1 MTERSFLPETPEQL
15 SAAWLSTL
23 FDGEINSVEQRVLG
37 AGVGFMGD
45 VVRLELSSG
54 SADVP
59 RYLIAKLPKLEN
71 RVVGELLGVYER
83 EIMFFR
89 EFGDDLPIRA
99 PRLYFSEFDRDRGSE
114 NQKPIIRA
122 LDRLPGFMNGLLAW
136 AAMRAAGAKERRY
149 LLLIEYYE
157 DMQPGDQLV
166 GIDAAACGN
175 VLQEVAA
182 LHRRYWA
189 DASLQDH
196 FWLME
201 LDIDAR
207 MRQGSLRRHSE
218 SYLKRLEPSV
228 AGHIEWLRKH
238 TSELVFAFCAQAPT
252 TLLHGDLRLDN
263 LVFSEE
269 GCAFLDFQMVRSGP
283 AAYDLAYFISS
294 ALDEHATAEER
305 DDILRQYHAALN
317 IADYDFDSLRRDY
330 ARAVMIVFAT
340 LAGNDDVQI
349 DDGRGSEMMEGWL
362 RRLCA
367 CVKAVDLDSLL
378 DR

>member
-1 MTERSFLPETPEQL
+1 MTERAFLPETPEQL
-15 SAAWLSTL
+15 TAAWLSTL
-23 FDGEINSVEQRVLG
+23 FDSQIDSVEQMVLG

-45 VVRLELSSG
+45 VVRLEVNSEST
-54 SADVP
+54 DVP

-99 PRLYFSEFDRDRGSE
+99 PQLYFSEFDRDRGSE

-157 DMQPGDQLV
+157 DMQPGDQLQ
-166 GIDAAACGN
+166 GLDAQACCR

-182 LHRRYWA
+182 LHQRYWA
-189 DASLQDH
+189 QPSLQEH

-207 MRQGSLRRHSE
+207 MRQGTLRRHAE
-218 SYLKRLEPSV
+218 SYLQRLQPEV

-238 TSELVFAFCAQAPT
+238 TAELVFAFCAQAPA

-263 LVFSEE
+263 FMFSDE
-269 GCAFLDFQMVRSGP
+269 GCALLDFQLVRSGP
-283 AAYDLAYFISS
+283 AAYDLAYFLSS
-294 ALDEHATAEER
+294 ALDEHATPEER
-305 DDILRQYHAALN
+305 DQVLRQYHSAL
-317 IADYDFDSLRRDY
+317 AVPDYDYASLRRDY
-330 ARAVMIVFAT
+330 DRAVMIVLAT
-340 LAGNDDVQI
+340 LAGNVDVELG
-349 DDGRGSEMMEGWL
+349 DGRGSAMMEAWM

-367 CVKAVDLDSLL
+367 CVRTIELDSLL